1 MTRQVKPLTEI
12 TQQAIELLAKE
23 MGLVD
28 TVRFLNQCSAG
39 YGDYTKKRE
48 ALFDEL
54 TFDQILSE
62 IKGARAAAG
71 SFLLGGGGL
80 EQGGG

>member
-1 MTRQVKPLTEI
+1 MTIQVKPLTEI

-23 MGLVD
+23 MGLVA

-48 ALFDEL
+48 TLFDDL

-62 IKGARAAAG
+62 IKGGRAAG
-71 SFLLGGGGL
+71 SSPLGGGGL